1 MALTSQESF
10 VGTRARFQR
19 FRDGKFFYGWVE
31 QFSGNYLRVTTQN
44 HYPVVANDEFR
55 FECCGRDSSAVFK
68 ASLSE
73 VWLPTANLV
82 ETVDVTQGSSALKI
96 TAVNRS
102 TFELKVEGLIEYVA
116 NSEVVRM
123 KLPEIPTT
131 VTVRGQQVEG
141 YAIDISTGGIGV
153 ISPMPIPTSS
163 EVHVVIDSKVSE
175 ILVSGDVVYCRPD
188 QLLNGMH
195 RCGIKFSDLS
205 RSTLAQINR
214 LIQVSGF

>member
-44 HYPVVANDEFR
+44 HYPVVVNDEFR

-68 ASLSE
+68 AALSD

-82 ETVDVTQGSSALKI
+82 ETKDAIQGSTALKI
-96 TAVNRS
+96 SAVNRS
-102 TFELKVEGLIEYVA
+102 TFELKVDGLIEYVA